1 MLLAF
6 FPDKFN
12 PINIYSPPPPSD
24 ATAAMPGYVQG
35 YKVAAYRPS
44 NAAQPLKIRVKMRL
58 CFIFSVRQKEV
69 HA

>member
-1 MLLAF
+1 
-6 FPDKFN
+6 
-12 PINIYSPPPPSD
+12 
-24 ATAAMPGYVQG
+24 MPGYVQG